1 MTDLRLQTLSTARLR
16 LRPFTE
22 DDADFI
28 LTLLNDPDWL
38 RFIGDKQQGRTISS
52 GSKQTAP

>member
-1 MTDLRLQTLSTARLR
+1 MQTLSTARLR

-28 LTLLNDPDWL
+28 LALLNDPGWL